1 MRAKDAEKIVAATA
15 TAGALFVGLVVFRM
29 AKGLVLL
36 GQLATR
42 GRHKRNVY
50 TAQKEEEFRN

>member
-15 TAGALFVGLVVFRM
+15 TAGALFVGLVVFRL

-42 GRHKRNVY
+42 GQHQRDAAVASKEKEVHK
-50 TAQKEEEFRN
+50 